1 MKAIVGSRSLVDALV
16 PEDRFQRLAW
26 QVVLAVLGT
35 LVLSI
40 SAKIKVPMWPV
51 DASLQTLAVFVIAAS
66 YGMRLGTA
74 TLLLY
79 LLEGALG
86 LPVFQGTPERGI
98 GLAYMAG
105 PTGGYL
111 VGFVVAAAIIGWCAD
126 RGWDRNPFKL
136 LGVMVVAE
144 VAMLA
149 LGALWLAHL
158 FGIDKAFVYGIG
170 PFIITDLL
178 KIVLAACIVPALW
191 RILRRLRV

>member
-111 VGFVVAAAIIGWCAD
+111 VGFVAAAAIIGWCAD